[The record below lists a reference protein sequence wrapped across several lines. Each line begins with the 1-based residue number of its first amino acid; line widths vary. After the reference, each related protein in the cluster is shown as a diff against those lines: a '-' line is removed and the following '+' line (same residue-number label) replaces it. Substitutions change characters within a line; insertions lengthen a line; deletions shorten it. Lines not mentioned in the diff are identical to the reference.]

1 MNKIGRTDVINIKVE
16 SQIKRDAMIL
26 AEELGFTLSSVMNA
40 FLKQFIRIRSV
51 NFSIKG
57 EEAFTPYAL
66 EMLKR
71 ADDDVKR
78 GRVKSFRNMDSMRSY
93 LDKLISADKE

>member
-51 NFSIKG
+51 NFSMKE

-66 EMLKR
+66 EMLKGS
-71 ADDDVKR
+71 DDAVKH
-78 GRVKSFRNMDSMRSY
+78 GRVKSFHNMDSMRSY